1 VLRHRRALPTVRPLD
16 PRLSRYAR
24 ATRGYLAVTVGLG
37 LVTTALII
45 TQAAVL
51 AHVIASAEQRGADL
65 AALRG
70 SLVLLAVVVALRAL
84 ASYGQELGAH
94 LSSAKAMSQLRHAMM
109 CQAVDLG
116 PGWLAG
122 EASGELALLAGRG
135 VEALDPYFARYL
147 PQLVLSAL
155 VPLAV
160 FATIVSADWVSALI
174 IGVTLP
180 LIPIFMALIGIA
192 TRPRMRRQ
200 WRALSTLSA
209 HILDIVAGLPT
220 LRLFGRARAQADLL
234 RRTGEDYRRTT
245 MSQLRLAFL
254 SAFVLELLSTLSVAL
269 IAVSVGLRLLHGSF
283 DLETGLLVLILAP
296 EAYLPVR
303 AVGAQF
309 HASMEGVTAAERVFE
324 VLETQAPTVGGHRP
338 VPDLAAATIR
348 LDGVTV
354 SRAGR
359 DRPALDGLDLA
370 LAPRERVALVGPSG
384 TGKSTVLALLLGF
397 LAPTAGTIR
406 VGDTELADL
415 DVEQWRRHIAWV
427 PQRPYLFSAT
437 VADNV
442 RLGAPGA
449 TDAAVWA
456 ALRQAEAATF
466 VALPAGLATRLG
478 EHGTGLSAGQRQRI
492 ALARAFLRDAPLL
505 LLDEPTAGLDAE
517 SEAAV
522 LAAIERLSAGRTV
535 LLVAHRGA
543 SVRSAERVVVLP
555 GAGGAQ
561 QPVAV
566 GRAVGAVGGAVGA
579 PA

>member
-1 VLRHRRALPTVRPLD
+1 MLRHRRALPAVRPLD
-16 PRLSRYAR
+16 PRLGRYAR
-24 ATRGYLAVTVGLG
+24 ATRAYLAVTVGLG

-51 AHVIASAEQRGADL
+51 AHIIAAAEQRGAGL

-70 SLVLLAVVVALRAL
+70 PLVVLAVVVALRAL
-84 ASYGQELGAH
+84 VSFGQELGAH
-94 LSSAKAMSQLRHAMM
+94 LSSAKAMSQLRDALMRR
-109 CQAVDLG
+109 AVTLG
-116 PGWLAG
+116 PSWLAG
-122 EASGELALLAGRG
+122 ERSGELALLAGRG

-147 PQLVLSAL
+147 PQLVLAAL

-160 FATIVSADWVSALI
+160 FSTVVSADWLSALVI
-174 IGVTLP
+174 AVTLP
-180 LIPIFMALIGIA
+180 LIPVFMALIGIA
-192 TRPRMRRQ
+192 TRPRMHRQ

-234 RRTGEDYRRTT
+234 RRTGDEYRRTT

-324 VLETQAPTVGGHRP
+324 VLETPVPAPFGDEP
-338 VPDLAAATIR
+338 VPDLRAATIR
-348 LDGVTV
+348 LDAVTV
-354 SRAGR
+354 IRAGR
-359 DRPALDGLDLA
+359 DRPVLDGLDLV
-370 LAPRERVALVGPSG
+370 LAPGERVALAGPSG
-384 TGKSTVLALLLGF
+384 AGKSTVLALLLGF
-397 LAPTAGTIR
+397 LVPTAGTIR
-406 VGDTELADL
+406 VGDTELAAL
-415 DVEQWRRHIAWV
+415 DIEQWRRHIAWV
-427 PQRPYLFSAT
+427 PQRPYLFSGT

-442 RLGAPGA
+442 RLGAPAA
-449 TDAAVWA
+449 TDEDVWA

-466 VALPAGLATRLG
+466 VAGLPDGLATRLG
-478 EHGTGLSAGQRQRI
+478 EQGTGLSAGQRQRI

-535 LLVAHRGA
+535 LLVAHRAA
-543 SVRSAERVVVLP
+543 SVRSAERVVVVP
-555 GAGGAQ
+555 GGPTGPAAAEHAIAAGT
-561 QPVAV
+561 PVGV
-566 GRAVGAVGGAVGA
+566 